1 MPAPGRQEE
10 LHARAWRALT
20 ELASPERQDVCAFD
34 VPGRVEFLG
43 KHTDY
48 AGGRSLLCTIERGI
62 VVVASTRRDRA
73 IRVIDAINGDVV
85 EGELDPSLPME
96 VGHWSSYP
104 FTVARRLARNFPGP
118 LRGADLAI
126 ASDLPPAA
134 GMSSSSALVVATF
147 LALSEI
153 NSLAERTEYLEEIGS
168 PEALAGYL
176 GAVENGPSFGSLA
189 GDVGVGTF
197 GGSEDHTAML
207 CGRAEMLVRYGFCP
221 VRLEGAV
228 PLPPDQVLV
237 IASSGVAAAKA
248 GGAREQYNR
257 ASFATA
263 QIARLWREAT
273 GREDATL
280 ASAVRS
286 SPSAVAEIRELLSRS
301 STAEQS
307 FLLDRLDQ
315 FVLESE
321 EIIPAAYDALAADD
335 LSRLGHLV
343 DRSQRAAERLLG
355 NQIAETMWLAQRA
368 RELGAAAASA
378 FGAGFGGS
386 VWALVPA
393 ATAMDFRRQWE
404 REYGT
409 RFPAAARYADFF
421 VTRAGP
427 AARRVGGAG

>member
-1 MPAPGRQEE
+1 VPAPDRQEE
-10 LHARAWRALT
+10 LHERAWRALAD
-20 ELASPERQDVCAFD
+20 LASPARQDVCAFH

-62 VVVASTRRDRA
+62 VVVASARRDRVVR
-73 IRVIDAINGDVV
+73 IIDAISGEVA
-85 EGELDPSLPME
+85 EGELEPSLPME
-96 VGHWSSYP
+96 VGRWSSYP
-104 FTVARRLARNFPGP
+104 FTVARRLARNFPAR

-147 LALSEI
+147 FALAEI
-153 NSLAERTEYLEEIGS
+153 NSLAERAEYRDQIGS

-207 CGRAEMLVRYGFCP
+207 CGRPGMLVRYAFCP
-221 VRLEGAV
+221 VRFEGAV
-228 PLPPDQVLV
+228 PLPPDHVLV

-257 ASFATA
+257 ASLATA
-263 QIARLWREAT
+263 QIARLWRDAT
-273 GREDATL
+273 GRDDATL

-301 STAEQS
+301 STEEKS
-307 FLLDRLDQ
+307 FLLDRFDQ

-321 EIIPAAYDALAADD
+321 EIIPGAYDALAAGD
-335 LSRLGHLV
+335 LSRLGNLV
-343 DRSQRAAERLLG
+343 DRSQRAAEQLLG
-355 NQIAETMWLAQRA
+355 NQIV
-368 RELGAAAASA
+368 SA
-378 FGAGFGGS
+378 I
-386 VWALVPA
+386 
-393 ATAMDFRRQWE
+393 
-404 REYGT
+404 
-409 RFPAAARYADFF
+409 
-421 VTRAGP
+421 
-427 AARRVGGAG
+427 